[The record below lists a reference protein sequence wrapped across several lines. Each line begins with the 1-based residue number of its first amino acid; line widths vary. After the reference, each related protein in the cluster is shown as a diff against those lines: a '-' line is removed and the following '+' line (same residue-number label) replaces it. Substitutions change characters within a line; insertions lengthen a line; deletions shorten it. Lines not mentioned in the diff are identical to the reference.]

1 MPKKPVIDHEEKE
14 SLVPSISREEDRLQS
29 YLETASRE
37 ARQIIKDAEQSA
49 AERTRRAREALP
61 TIMEQRRAGILAES
75 SHRAEKLRFELAS
88 RTADALKRAE
98 ENCQEAASLVV
109 REVWPGDPG

>member
-1 MPKKPVIDHEEKE
+1 MPKKPVIDREEKE

-29 YLETASRE
+29 YLEKASRE
-37 ARQIIKDAEQSA
+37 ARQVIMDAEQSA

-61 TIMEQRRAGILAES
+61 ALMEQRRAGILAES
-75 SHRAEKLRFELAS
+75 HRRAEKLRFELAS
-88 RTADALKRAE
+88 QAE
-98 ENCQEAASLVV
+98 EVLKSAEGNCQEAASLVV